1 MALLDHA
8 ANQLDSSAPDAALAW
23 LSSLHAVTHAALGD
37 TSNARAVLRTAEKL
51 AERHRGEP
59 RWPWVFA
66 FDATKAARYQASVLG
81 KLGDFRAACSA
92 YDAAGITALAPKP
105 RALAQVEHAG
115 VLARAG
121 TVGEGGALAAEVL
134 RVGRHYGSE
143 RITARVRDFRATLP
157 VGTTAAAELDE
168 ALTALYEQE
177 SW

>member
-1 MALLDHA
+1 MALLDRA
-8 ANQLDSSAPDAALAW
+8 ADQLDSSAPDAAHAW
-23 LSSLHAVTHAALGD
+23 LSSLRAVTHVALGNADAARAALQ
-37 TSNARAVLRTAEKL
+37 TAEKL

-92 YDAAGITALAPKP
+92 YDAAGITTLAPKP

-121 TVGEGGALAAEVL
+121 MVGESCALAAEAL
-134 RVGRHYGSE
+134 RVGRPNPRSAN
-143 RITARVRDFRATLP
+143 RSPKRCTTRASRSVSSTAPRRRSRS
-157 VGTTAAAELDE
+157 TTR
-168 ALTALYEQE
+168 
-177 SW
+177 S

>member
-1 MALLDHA
+1 MALLDRA
-8 ANQLDSSAPDAALAW
+8 ADQLDSSAPDAAHAW
-23 LSSLHAVTHAALGD
+23 LSSLRAVTHVALGNADAARAALQ
-37 TSNARAVLRTAEKL
+37 TAEKL

-92 YDAAGITALAPKP
+92 YDAAGITTLAPKP

-121 TVGEGGALAAEVL
+121 MVGESCALAAEAL
-134 RVGRHYGSE
+134 RVGRRYGSE
-143 RITARVRDFRATLP
+143 RITARVRDFRAILP
-157 VGTTAAAELDE
+157 VGTTEAADLDE

-177 SW
+177 S